1 MTVRRTARVLPPA
14 AELGMGARGA
24 VALEVVGTVLWVRYL
39 MGRMAIREVAGKLRD
54 DVTDR
59 QDPEL
64 AYRVG
69 RRLAHPVG
77 RTLEP
82 LPGDSRC
89 LTRSLVLMAMLARR
103 GIFTDLVI
111 GVRTGE
117 KFEAHAWIEHR
128 GRILMPTL
136 GYEPLSRI

>member
-1 MTVRRTARVLPPA
+1 M
-14 AELGMGARGA
+14 A
-24 VALEVVGTVLWVRYL
+24 VEVVGTVVWVRYL
-39 MGRMAIREVAGKLRD
+39 MSRMAIREVAGRLRG

-59 QDPEL
+59 QDLDL

-89 LTRSLVLMAMLARR
+89 LTRSLVLMAILARR
-103 GIFTDLVI
+103 GIVTELVI
-111 GVRTGE
+111 GVQTGE
-117 KFEAHAWIEHR
+117 ELEAHAWIEHQ
-128 GRILMPTL
+128 GRLLMPTL
-136 GYEPLSRI
+136 GYQPLSRI